1 MYSSL
6 KLVIVFL
13 LLGLF
18 SSGYASAHE
27 LTPTYVQLKQSYV
40 ENVLTT
46 SVYLWNGRA
55 DVLYYRVN
63 VYDKDMKEV
72 EFFSLPAEIV
82 KLEYT
87 KRQKIDVYMSS
98 LNARKA
104 VYICTR
110 SQILKGLKQKTVVSS
125 KICSKIK

>member
-1 MYSSL
+1 VYSSL

-13 LLGLF
+13 LL

-27 LTPTYVQLKQSYV
+27 LTPTYVELKQSYV

-110 SQILKGLKQKTVVSS
+110 SQILKGLKQKTVISS

>member
-13 LLGLF
+13 LL

-27 LTPTYVQLKQSYV
+27 LTPTYVELKQSYV

-110 SQILKGLKQKTVVSS
+110 SQILKGLKQKTVISS

>member
-13 LLGLF
+13 LL

-27 LTPTYVQLKQSYV
+27 LTPTYVELKQSYV

>member
-1 MYSSL
+1 MYTSL
-6 KLVIVFL
+6 RLGIVFL
-13 LLGLF
+13 LLSLG
-18 SSGYASAHE
+18 SGYVSAHE
-27 LTPTYVQLKQSYV
+27 LTPTYVELKQSYV
-40 ENVLTT
+40 ANVLTT

-55 DVLYYRVN
+55 DVLYYEVN

-72 EFFSLPAEIV
+72 EFFSLPSEII
-82 KLEYT
+82 KLQYT

-110 SQILKGLKQKTVVSS
+110 SQILKGLKQKTVISS

>member
-13 LLGLF
+13 LL

-27 LTPTYVQLKQSYV
+27 LTPTYVELKQSYV

-87 KRQKIDVYMSS
+87 KRKKIDVYMSS

>member
-1 MYSSL
+1 M
-6 KLVIVFL
+6 
-13 LLGLF
+13 
-18 SSGYASAHE
+18 SSGYANAHE
-27 LTPTYVQLKQSYV
+27 LTPTYVELRQSYV
-40 ENVLTT
+40 ANVLTA

-55 DVLYYRVN
+55 DVLYYSVN
-63 VYDKDMKEV
+63 VYDKDMQEV
-72 EFFSLPAEIV
+72 QFFSLPAEII

-87 KRQKIDVYMSS
+87 KRQKIDVYVSTP
-98 LNARKA
+98 NARKA